1 MLILIL
7 ITIISFLLGFI
18 INLIALPYIL
28 EYIVK
33 DAWGYVRNISTLSV
47 FRWSVSII
55 VSFAL
60 SALIIRNQQERI
72 IKQTSSSYQH
82 IVDSLNL
89 ELKIL
94 KQYKVK

>member
-1 MLILIL
+1 MIIL

-18 INLIALPYIL
+18 INFIALPYIL
-28 EYIVK
+28 EYVVK
-33 DAWGYVRNISTLSV
+33 DAWRYVRNISTLSV

-72 IKQTSSSYQH
+72 IKRTSSNYQY
-82 IVDSLNL
+82 IVDSLNF
-89 ELKIL
+89 EIKIL
-94 KQYKVK
+94 QQYKVK

>member
-1 MLILIL
+1 MLIL

-33 DAWGYVRNISTLSV
+33 DVWRCVRKISTLSV

-60 SALIIRNQQERI
+60 SALIIRNQQERF

-89 ELKIL
+89 EIKIL
-94 KQYKVK
+94 QQYKVK

>member
-1 MLILIL
+1 M
-7 ITIISFLLGFI
+7 GFA
-18 INLIALPYIL
+18 INLISLPYIL
-28 EYIVK
+28 EHIIK
-33 DAWGYVRNISTLSV
+33 DAWKYVRKISTLSV
-47 FRWSVSII
+47 FRWSVSVI

-89 ELKIL
+89 EIKIL
-94 KQYKVK
+94 QQYKVK

>member
-1 MLILIL
+1 MIIL

-18 INLIALPYIL
+18 INLIALPYII
-28 EYIVK
+28 EHIVK
-33 DAWGYVRNISTLSV
+33 DAWRYVREISTLSV

-60 SALIIRNQQERI
+60 STLIIRNQQERI
-72 IKQTSSSYQH
+72 IKQTSSNYQH

-89 ELKIL
+89 EIKIL
-94 KQYKVK
+94 QQYKVK

>member
-1 MLILIL
+1 MIIL
-7 ITIISFLLGFI
+7 ITIISVLLGFI
-18 INLIALPYIL
+18 INFIALPYIL
-28 EYIVK
+28 EYVVK
-33 DAWGYVRNISTLSV
+33 DAWRYVRNISTLSV

-89 ELKIL
+89 EIKIL
-94 KQYKVK
+94 QQYKVK

>member
-1 MLILIL
+1 MIYL
-7 ITIISFLLGFI
+7 ITLFSFLLGFV
-18 INLIALPYIL
+18 INLISLPYIL
-28 EYIVK
+28 EYFVK
-33 DAWGYVRNISTLSV
+33 DTWRYVKKISTLSV

>member
-1 MLILIL
+1 MIIL

-18 INLIALPYIL
+18 INFIALPYIL
-28 EYIVK
+28 EYVVK
-33 DAWGYVRNISTLSV
+33 DAWRYVRNISTLSV

-89 ELKIL
+89 EIKIL
-94 KQYKVK
+94 QQYKVK

>member
-1 MLILIL
+1 MIFL
-7 ITIISFLLGFI
+7 ITLFSFLLGFA
-18 INLIALPYIL
+18 INLISLPYIL
-28 EYIVK
+28 EYFVK
-33 DAWGYVRNISTLSV
+33 DTWRYVKKISTLSV

>member
-1 MLILIL
+1 MIIL

-18 INLIALPYIL
+18 INFIALPYIL
-28 EYIVK
+28 EYVVK
-33 DAWGYVRNISTLSV
+33 DAWRYVRNISTLSV

-72 IKQTSSSYQH
+72 IKQTSSNYQH
-82 IVDSLNL
+82 IVDSLNFDI
-89 ELKIL
+89 KIL
-94 KQYKVK
+94 QQYKVK

>member
-1 MLILIL
+1 MLIL

-33 DAWGYVRNISTLSV
+33 DAWRYVRNISTLSV

-89 ELKIL
+89 EIKIL
-94 KQYKVK
+94 QQYKVK

>member
-1 MLILIL
+1 MIYL
-7 ITIISFLLGFI
+7 ITLFSFLLGFA
-18 INLIALPYIL
+18 INLISLPYIL
-28 EYIVK
+28 EYFVK
-33 DAWGYVRNISTLSV
+33 DTWKYVKKISTLSV

-72 IKQTSSSYQH
+72 IKQTSSSYHH

>member
-1 MLILIL
+1 MIIL

-18 INLIALPYIL
+18 INFIALPYIL
-28 EYIVK
+28 EYVVK
-33 DAWGYVRNISTLSV
+33 DAWRYVRNISTLSV

-72 IKQTSSSYQH
+72 IKQTSSNYQH
-82 IVDSLNL
+82 IVDSLNF
-89 ELKIL
+89 EIKIL
-94 KQYKVK
+94 QQYKVK

>member
-1 MLILIL
+1 MIYLIAF
-7 ITIISFLLGFI
+7 ISFLLGFAI
-18 INLIALPYIL
+18 YLISLPYIL
-28 EYIVK
+28 EHIIK
-33 DAWGYVRNISTLSV
+33 DAWRYVRNISTLSV

-89 ELKIL
+89 EIKIL
-94 KQYKVK
+94 QQYKVK

>member
-1 MLILIL
+1 MIIL

-18 INLIALPYIL
+18 INFIALPYIL
-28 EYIVK
+28 EYVVK
-33 DAWGYVRNISTLSV
+33 DAWRYVRNISTLSV

-72 IKQTSSSYQH
+72 IKQTSSNYQH
-82 IVDSLNL
+82 IVDML
-89 ELKIL
+89 EL
-94 KQYKVK
+94 

>member
-1 MLILIL
+1 MIIL

-18 INLIALPYIL
+18 INFIALPYIL
-28 EYIVK
+28 EYVVK
-33 DAWGYVRNISTLSV
+33 DAWRYVRNISTLSV

-72 IKQTSSSYQH
+72 IKQTSSNYQH
-82 IVDSLNL
+82 IVDRLNF
-89 ELKIL
+89 EIKIL
-94 KQYKVK
+94 QQYKVK

>member
-1 MLILIL
+1 MIYL
-7 ITIISFLLGFI
+7 ITLFSFLLGFA
-18 INLIALPYIL
+18 INLISLPYIL
-28 EYIVK
+28 EYFVK
-33 DAWGYVRNISTLSV
+33 DTWKYVQKISTLSV

>member
-1 MLILIL
+1 MIIL

-18 INLIALPYIL
+18 INFIALPYIL
-28 EYIVK
+28 EYVVK
-33 DAWGYVRNISTLSV
+33 DAWRYVRNISTLSV

-72 IKQTSSSYQH
+72 IKQTSSNYQC
-82 IVDSLNL
+82 IVDSLNF
-89 ELKIL
+89 EIKIL
-94 KQYKVK
+94 QQYKVK

>member
-1 MLILIL
+1 MIIL

-18 INLIALPYIL
+18 INFIALPYIL
-28 EYIVK
+28 EYVVK
-33 DAWGYVRNISTLSV
+33 DAWRYVRNISTLSV

-72 IKQTSSSYQH
+72 IKQTSSNYQH
-82 IVDSLNL
+82 IVDSLNF
-89 ELKIL
+89 EIKIL
-94 KQYKVK
+94 QQYKVI

>member
-1 MLILIL
+1 MLIL

-33 DAWGYVRNISTLSV
+33 DAWRYVRNISTLSV

-60 SALIIRNQQERI
+60 SALIIHNQQERI

>member
-1 MLILIL
+1 MLIL

-28 EYIVK
+28 KYIVK
-33 DAWGYVRNISTLSV
+33 DAWRYVRNISTLSV

-82 IVDSLNL
+82 ILDSLNL
-89 ELKIL
+89 EIKIL
-94 KQYKVK
+94 QQYKVK

>member
-1 MLILIL
+1 MLIL

-33 DAWGYVRNISTLSV
+33 DAWRYVRNISTLSV

-60 SALIIRNQQERI
+60 SALISGINKSE
-72 IKQTSSSYQH
+72 S
-82 IVDSLNL
+82 
-89 ELKIL
+89 
-94 KQYKVK
+94 

>member
-1 MLILIL
+1 MIIL

-28 EYIVK
+28 EHLVK
-33 DAWGYVRNISTLSV
+33 DAWRYVRKISTLSV

-60 SALIIRNQQERI
+60 STLIIRNQQERI
-72 IKQTSSSYQH
+72 IKQTSSNYQH

-89 ELKIL
+89 EIKIL
-94 KQYKVK
+94 QKYKVK

>member
-1 MLILIL
+1 MIIL

-18 INLIALPYIL
+18 INFIALPYIL
-28 EYIVK
+28 EYVVK
-33 DAWGYVRNISTLSV
+33 DAWSYVRNISTLSV

-72 IKQTSSSYQH
+72 IKQTSSNYQY
-82 IVDSLNL
+82 IVDSLNF
-89 ELKIL
+89 EIKIL
-94 KQYKVK
+94 QQYKVK

>member
-1 MLILIL
+1 M
-7 ITIISFLLGFI
+7 GFA
-18 INLIALPYIL
+18 INLISLPYIL
-28 EYIVK
+28 EHIIK
-33 DAWGYVRNISTLSV
+33 DAWRYVKKISTLSV

-89 ELKIL
+89 EIKIL
-94 KQYKVK
+94 QQYKVK

>member
-1 MLILIL
+1 MIYLIAF
-7 ITIISFLLGFI
+7 ISFLLGFA
-18 INLIALPYIL
+18 INLISLHYIL
-28 EYIVK
+28 EHIVK
-33 DAWGYVRNISTLSV
+33 DAWRYVKKISTLSV

-89 ELKIL
+89 EIKYCSNIR
-94 KQYKVK
+94 

>member
-1 MLILIL
+1 MIIL

-28 EYIVK
+28 EHIVK
-33 DAWGYVRNISTLSV
+33 DAWRYVRKISTLSV

-60 SALIIRNQQERI
+60 STLIIRNQQERI
-72 IKQTSSSYQH
+72 IKQTSSNYQH

-89 ELKIL
+89 EIKIL
-94 KQYKVK
+94 QQYKVK

>member
-1 MLILIL
+1 MIIL

-18 INLIALPYIL
+18 INFIALPYIL
-28 EYIVK
+28 EYVVK
-33 DAWGYVRNISTLSV
+33 DAWRYVRNISTLSV

-82 IVDSLNL
+82 IVDSLNF
-89 ELKIL
+89 EIKIL
-94 KQYKVK
+94 QQYKVK

>member
-1 MLILIL
+1 MIIL

-18 INLIALPYIL
+18 INFIALLYIL
-28 EYIVK
+28 EYVVK
-33 DAWGYVRNISTLSV
+33 DAWRYVRNISTLSV

-72 IKQTSSSYQH
+72 IKQTSSNYQH
-82 IVDSLNL
+82 IVDSLNF
-89 ELKIL
+89 EIKIL
-94 KQYKVK
+94 QQYKVK

>member
-1 MLILIL
+1 M
-7 ITIISFLLGFI
+7 
-18 INLIALPYIL
+18 
-28 EYIVK
+28 K
-33 DAWGYVRNISTLSV
+33 ISTLSV

-60 SALIIRNQQERI
+60 SALIIQNQQERI

>member
-1 MLILIL
+1 MIIL

-28 EYIVK
+28 EHLVK
-33 DAWGYVRNISTLSV
+33 DAWRYVRKISTLSV

-60 SALIIRNQQERI
+60 SILIIRNKQERI
-72 IKQTSSSYQH
+72 IKQTSSNYQH
-82 IVDSLNL
+82 IVDSLNF
-89 ELKIL
+89 EIKIL
-94 KQYKVK
+94 QQYKVK

>member
-1 MLILIL
+1 MLIL

-33 DAWGYVRNISTLSV
+33 DVWRYVRNISTLSV

-89 ELKIL
+89 EIKKCSNIR
-94 KQYKVK
+94 

>member
-1 MLILIL
+1 MLIL

-28 EYIVK
+28 EHIVK
-33 DAWGYVRNISTLSV
+33 EAWRYVRKISTLSV
-47 FRWSVSII
+47 FRWSVAII

-72 IKQTSSSYQH
+72 IKQTGSSYQH

-89 ELKIL
+89 EIKKLQ
-94 KQYKVK
+94 QYKVK

>member
-1 MLILIL
+1 MIYL
-7 ITIISFLLGFI
+7 ITLFSFLLGFA
-18 INLIALPYIL
+18 INLISLPYIL
-28 EYIVK
+28 EYFVK
-33 DAWGYVRNISTLSV
+33 DTWKYVKKISTLSV

>member
-1 MLILIL
+1 MIIL

-28 EYIVK
+28 EHLVK
-33 DAWGYVRNISTLSV
+33 DAWRYVRKISTLSV

-60 SALIIRNQQERI
+60 STLIIRNQQERI
-72 IKQTSSSYQH
+72 IKQTSSNYQH

-89 ELKIL
+89 EIKIL
-94 KQYKVK
+94 QQYKVK

>member
-1 MLILIL
+1 MIYLIAL
-7 ITIISFLLGFI
+7 ISFLLSCA
-18 INLIALPYIL
+18 INLISLPYIL
-28 EYIVK
+28 EHIIK
-33 DAWGYVRNISTLSV
+33 DAWRYVKKISTLSV

-89 ELKIL
+89 EIKIL
-94 KQYKVK
+94 QQYKVK

>member
-1 MLILIL
+1 MIYLVAL
-7 ITIISFLLGFI
+7 ISFLLGFA
-18 INLIALPYIL
+18 INLISLPYIL
-28 EYIVK
+28 EYIIK
-33 DAWGYVRNISTLSV
+33 DAWRYVRKISTLSV

-60 SALIIRNQQERI
+60 SALIIHNQQVRI
-72 IKQTSSSYQH
+72 IKQTSSSYQY